1 MMMVSGIM
9 LVLYDGG
16 GDAQPLHGPAD
27 EPHGAPHPSTPRP
40 RPIADCSS
48 RSEYCA
54 TMVGR
59 LLLLLAL
66 CTGGSCFH
74 MPASPCSSV
83 QIDCGVNAAQTRRLP
98 RLAACCREHDCRS
111 ARRLGT
117 RLAAAGSGGDAE
129 FEQWYA
135 ETKVSSGAGPHV
147 AGDVVASGQLRWRIV
162 GEGRMENP
170 ASDATAPGSPVW
182 VYDAEDADGTGTRV
196 QILALALRDMGGSW
210 TGLDSLR
217 TQAQTCLS
225 LDVPG
230 IPR

>member
-1 MMMVSGIM
+1 MVAATRSLFTG
-9 LVLYDGG
+9 LPTSRTG
-16 GDAQPLHGPAD
+16 PLDSSA
-27 EPHGAPHPSTPRP
+27 RF
-40 RPIADCSS
+40 DCSS

-66 CTGGSCFH
+66 SSGGSCFH